1 MKTEKYNGVTLTV
14 TEEAQKRIERNRSI
28 VLEYIVEIL
37 KLIFVP
43 LIFTT
48 LTLSLTFYNHLE
60 QIYTEIISNNLD
72 EMSDVTAA
80 FIVAFVGLWLISF
93 IVFFNRACILSLV
106 CERQSEKRIDYLP
119 LSDEACQKLG
129 IYNVEE
135 YCDFLNHFLF
145 RRPFGK
151 TYKNMSLEEAV
162 KKYTYWEIV
171 KIPSDMLQ
179 EINTRYYHTNDNI
192 KNIYFDY
199 DKGIYQIRA
208 EVPPTI
214 LKVNNTPIVHNF
226 MGNKGCH

>member
-1 MKTEKYNGVTLTV
+1 MTV

-80 FIVAFVGLWLISF
+80 FIVAFVSLWLISF

-129 IYNVEE
+129 IYNIED

-199 DKGIYQIRA
+199 DEGIYQMREI
-208 EVPPTI
+208 
-214 LKVNNTPIVHNF
+214 HF
-226 MGNKGCH
+226 

>member
-1 MKTEKYNGVTLTV
+1 MKIEKYNGVTLTV
-14 TEEAQKRIERNRSI
+14 TEKAQKRIERNRSI

-208 EVPPTI
+208 EVLPTI
-214 LKVNNTPIVHNF
+214 LKVNNAPIVHNF

>member
-48 LTLSLTFYNHLE
+48 LALSLIFYNHLE
-60 QIYTEIISNNLD
+60 PIYTEIISKNPD
-72 EMSDVTAA
+72 DVSGVTVT
-80 FIVAFVGLWLISF
+80 FISVFITLWFISF
-93 IVFFNRACILSLV
+93 AVFFNRGCILSLV

-129 IYNVEE
+129 IYNIED

-151 TYKNMSLEEAV
+151 MYKNMSLEEAV
-162 KKYTYWEIV
+162 KRYTYWEIA
-171 KIPSDMLQ
+171 KIPSNMLQ

-199 DKGIYQIRA
+199 DEGIYQIR
-208 EVPPTI
+208 EI
-214 LKVNNTPIVHNF
+214 HF
-226 MGNKGCH
+226 

>member
-28 VLEYIVEIL
+28 VLEYIVKIL

-48 LTLSLTFYNHLE
+48 LTLSLIFYNHLG
-60 QIYTEIISNNLD
+60 QIYTEIISNSLD
-72 EMSDVTAA
+72 DVSGVTLA
-80 FIVAFVGLWLISF
+80 FIIVFVSLWFISF
-93 IVFFNRACILSLV
+93 TVFFNRECILSFA

-129 IYNVEE
+129 IYNIED

-145 RRPFGK
+145 RRPFGR

-162 KKYTYWEIV
+162 KKYTYWEIAD
-171 KIPSDMLQ
+171 IQSDMLLK
-179 EINTRYYHTNDNI
+179 INKKYHHTNDNI
-192 KNIYFDY
+192 KNIYFDD

-208 EVPPTI
+208 EVPPTSGN
-214 LKVNNTPIVHNF
+214 LKRGLF
-226 MGNKGCH
+226 GKQKFSK

>member
-14 TEEAQKRIERNRSI
+14 TEKAQKRIERNRSI

-60 QIYTEIISNNLD
+60 QIYTEIISNSPD
-72 EMSDVTAA
+72 DVSDVTVA
-80 FIVAFVGLWLISF
+80 FIVAFVSLWLISF
-93 IVFFNRACILSLV
+93 IVFFNRVCILSLV

-129 IYNVEE
+129 IYNIED

-145 RRPFGK
+145 RRPFGR
-151 TYKNMSLEEAV
+151 TYKNMSLEQAV
-162 KKYTYWEIV
+162 KRYTYWEIV

-179 EINTRYYHTNDNI
+179 DINTRYYHTNDNI

-199 DKGIYQIRA
+199 DKGIYQMREI
-208 EVPPTI
+208 
-214 LKVNNTPIVHNF
+214 HF
-226 MGNKGCH
+226 

>member
-14 TEEAQKRIERNRSI
+14 TEKAQKRIERNRSI

-72 EMSDVTAA
+72 EVSDVTAA
-80 FIVAFVGLWLISF
+80 FIVAFVSLWLISF

-129 IYNVEE
+129 IYNIED

-145 RRPFGK
+145 RRPFGR

-171 KIPSDMLQ
+171 KIPNDMLRD
-179 EINTRYYHTNDNI
+179 INTRYYHTNDNI

-199 DKGIYQIRA
+199 DEGIYQMREI
-208 EVPPTI
+208 
-214 LKVNNTPIVHNF
+214 HF
-226 MGNKGCH
+226 

>member
-1 MKTEKYNGVTLTV
+1 MKTEKYNGVILTI
-14 TEEAQKRIERNRSI
+14 TEEAQKRIERNRSV

-48 LTLSLTFYNHLE
+48 LTLSLIFYNHLE
-60 QIYTEIISNNLD
+60 QIYTEIVSNNLD
-72 EMSDVTAA
+72 KVSGVTVA
-80 FIVAFVGLWLISF
+80 FIIIFVSLWLVSF
-93 IVFFNRACILSLV
+93 TVFFNRECILSFA

-129 IYNVEE
+129 IYNIED

-162 KKYTYWEIV
+162 KRYTYWEIV

-179 EINTRYYHTNDNI
+179 EINTRYCHTNDNI
-192 KNIYFDY
+192 KSIYFDY
-199 DKGIYQIRA
+199 DEGIYQIR
-208 EVPPTI
+208 EI
-214 LKVNNTPIVHNF
+214 HF
-226 MGNKGCH
+226 

>member
-14 TEEAQKRIERNRSI
+14 TEEVQKRIERNRSI

-48 LTLSLTFYNHLE
+48 LALSLIFYNHLE
-60 QIYTEIISNNLD
+60 QIYTEITSKNPD
-72 EMSDVTAA
+72 DVGGVTVA
-80 FIVAFVGLWLISF
+80 FISVFISLWFISF
-93 IVFFNRACILSLV
+93 AVFFNRECILSFV

-129 IYNVEE
+129 IYNVED

-145 RRPFGK
+145 RRPFGR
-151 TYKNMSLEEAV
+151 TYKNMSLEEAIE
-162 KKYTYWEIV
+162 KYTYWEV
-171 KIPSDMLQ
+171 AKIPSNMLQ

-199 DKGIYQIRA
+199 YKGVYQIR
-208 EVPPTI
+208 EI
-214 LKVNNTPIVHNF
+214 HF
-226 MGNKGCH
+226 

>member
-1 MKTEKYNGVTLTV
+1 MLDNGVTLTV

-80 FIVAFVGLWLISF
+80 FIVAFVSLWLISF

-129 IYNVEE
+129 IYNIED

-199 DKGIYQIRA
+199 DEGIYQMREI
-208 EVPPTI
+208 
-214 LKVNNTPIVHNF
+214 HF
-226 MGNKGCH
+226 